1 VACDRN
7 NLIGKNGKLPWDIR
21 EDWDYFL
28 KTTYNGI
35 LIMGRHCYNEFEEH
49 AKKREV
55 IALSRNPD
63 QHFPYAHKASS
74 LAESLQIAK
83 NLGDNRTIWICGGN
97 NIYKEALPL
106 ADRLYLTEIDA
117 EYSGDIYLPTWDKH
131 FTKEISSQT
140 LQTSTT
146 ELTFR
151 ILSK

>member
-7 NLIGKNGKLPWDIR
+7 NLIGEKGKLPWNIR

-28 KTTYNGI
+28 KTTQNGI
-35 LIMGRHCYNEFEEH
+35 LIMGRHCYDEFEEH
-49 AKKREV
+49 AKNRKV

-63 QHFPYAHKASS
+63 HHFPHAHKASS
-74 LAESLQIAK
+74 LTESLQMAK
-83 NLGDNRTIWICGGN
+83 NFSEKTVWICGGR
-97 NIYKEALPL
+97 NIYQEALPL

-117 EYSGDIYLPTWDKH
+117 EYSGDIYLPSWDAY
-131 FTKEISSQT
+131 FTKEISCQT
-140 LQTSTT
+140 LQTNSA